1 MAAPRSEIDDVKGT
15 PMSLSNRTLI
25 VTGGGTGMGREMCLE
40 MASAGASV
48 VVSSRNLAEVEAVAA
63 ECRSAGGT
71 ALAVRADVTD
81 ANEVAAM
88 VEQTVAEYGGVDV
101 LVNNAGIGQ
110 GQIAPDP
117 DKRRF
122 VDLTTQQWELIMD
135 VNLMGTIR
143 CAQAVI
149 PLMAQNGGGAIIN
162 LTSGTV
168 RFPLAGISAYTT
180 SKWAIEGLTKLMALE
195 LEDDHI
201 KVTCLPPGGPV
212 DTALIPPDFPADLR
226 TTLHR
231 PSVIRSCAA
240 WLASDEAQMMTG
252 RSFVACEWNKERG
265 LIDCPCDRCT
275 IPTANLAVEWRGI
288 VAL

>member
-1 MAAPRSEIDDVKGT
+1 
-15 PMSLSNRTLI
+15 MSLADKTVI

-40 MASAGASV
+40 MAGAGAAV
-48 VVSSRNLAEVEAVAA
+48 VVASRNVEEVEAVAA
-63 ECRSAGGT
+63 ECRAAGGT
-71 ALAVRADVTD
+71 AIAAESDVTD
-81 ANEVAAM
+81 AEQVAAM
-88 VEQTVAEYGGVDV
+88 VEKAAKAYGGVDV

-122 VDLTTQQWELIMD
+122 MDLTADQWNLIMD

-143 CAQAVI
+143 CSQAVI
-149 PLMAQNGGGAIIN
+149 PAMLAQGGGAIIN

-168 RFPLAGISAYTT
+168 RFPLPGISAYTT

-195 LEDDHI
+195 LEANNI
-201 KVTCLPPGGPV
+201 RVNCLQPGGPV
-212 DTALIPPDFPADLR
+212 DTALIPPDFPAHLR
-226 TTLHR
+226 STLHR

-240 WLASDEAQMMTG
+240 WLAGDESRMMTG

-265 LIDCPCDRCT
+265 LVDCPCERCT
-275 IPTANLAVEWRGI
+275 EATATLAIEWRGV